1 MEKIELI
8 SFQIIST
15 VGTARSMYIEA
26 IQLAKEGKF
35 EEARNKI
42 IAGDDIFA
50 DGHRAHASLI
60 QQEASGE
67 RVEFQLL
74 LMHAEDQLIS
84 AEGFKII
91 ASEFIDVYE
100 KMASI

>member
-42 IAGDDIFA
+42 IAVDDIFA

>member
-1 MEKIELI
+1 MEQIELI

-26 IQLAKEGKF
+26 IQLARKV

-50 DGHRAHASLI
+50 DDT
-60 QQEASGE
+60 
-67 RVEFQLL
+67 V
-74 LMHAEDQLIS
+74 LMLA
-84 AEGFKII
+84 
-91 ASEFIDVYE
+91 
-100 KMASI
+100 